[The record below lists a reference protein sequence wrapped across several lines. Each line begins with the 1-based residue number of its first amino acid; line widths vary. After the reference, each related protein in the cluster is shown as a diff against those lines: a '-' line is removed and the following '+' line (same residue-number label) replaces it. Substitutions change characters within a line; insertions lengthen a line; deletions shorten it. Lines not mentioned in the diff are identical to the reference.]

1 MSASTTGQ
9 QKNKRREREFA
20 IPERKTRRKAR
31 RFSWDLL
38 EIFLMQLYLG
48 SRSLSSSPGG
58 LKHLQPLSL
67 VWNKGK
73 ADTYSFIYS
82 CASWDGI
89 HLEMP
94 YSIDHPLLPKTTTSH
109 FTLFL
114 CVRGFLIPP
123 TPPYLPP
130 PFGYWSACECKC
142 FLLEICFKMRKRFLE
157 ITWKKKNEREATLN
171 VLLMLKQAFWYSWS
185 TLIGHWYPLQAGLQA
200 QWGRSELIFLHQR
213 AWSLP
218 SPKFLN
224 RLVWG
229 SEGLIQELALDL
241 VPRSSVH

>member
-48 SRSLSSSPGG
+48 SRSLSSSPRG

-157 ITWKKKNEREATLN
+157 ITWKKKMRGKPHSMYYWCSNKPFDIHDPPWLVTGTLF
-171 VLLMLKQAFWYSWS
+171 KQVSRLSEEGQSLSFF
-185 TLIGHWYPLQAGLQA
+185 IRGHGL
-200 QWGRSELIFLHQR
+200 
-213 AWSLP
+213 
-218 SPKFLN
+218 SPPQN
-224 RLVWG
+224 
-229 SEGLIQELALDL
+229 S
-241 VPRSSVH
+241 